1 MEQYTFQLAFTNPL
15 YDPIQIRLTPSTQRD
30 PHTNCAVYVPVPHF
44 TVNALKDAW
53 AYDDDEDED
62 HGSED
67 VSEEGSSTI
76 SGATRSTNAAGT
88 LGKKSRLSV
97 LGTLGGDK
105 RKRDHG
111 VEKRGNMSKV
121 GIEVEILP
129 DASGEVIVSDL
140 HQRGDEGR

>member
-1 MEQYTFQLAFTNPL
+1 MKQYTFQLAFTNPL

-30 PHTNCAVYVPVPHF
+30 PHTSSSVYIPVPHF

-53 AYDDDEDED
+53 AYDDDEED
-62 HGSED
+62 DHCSED

-76 SGATRSTNAAGT
+76 SSATRATAATASGT
-88 LGKKSRLSV
+88 LNKKSRLSV
-97 LGTLGGDK
+97 LGALGGDK

-121 GIEVEILP
+121 GLEVEILP
-129 DASGEVIVSDL
+129 DAVGEVLVSCSLD
-140 HQRGDEGR
+140 HAVS